1 MNLEEELDKLRRD
14 LDRRTAEIRRQSE
27 AALQG
32 INDRRYTYESILSP
46 VNHFDAAPGQR
57 PSLVQ
62 LKRSDD
68 LEEEAKTRIGTFEQI
83 YYSTY
88 IRETGM
94 PLYGYDDLDYA
105 ALVNQLAS
113 ALEIELNHTVYQ
125 FVRKLNGIG
134 MPDYFDEKYGKAPQ
148 KITITKQGI
157 KPVTID
163 IAEATCYCLLSRI
176 RPFLEEENCF
186 TKLKEKIPGT
196 IDALIDFLRPGGI
209 FLSARN
215 EAAHTGFISQ
225 KQFLDFYEDYSTF
238 FNGNIDVL
246 LELKRDLKQKGRER
260 TEEARDEWPATE
272 SYSQAIGRYRMS
284 PDRKRGVIF
293 TDTAKIARKY
303 SAGQTQVQQSIAW
316 YIGQCAQCG
325 IDYIL
330 CDAANILPDGSTWP
344 DYLSLLDGFCHEHG
358 IDGQSPAGLF
368 IIGGHDVIPMP
379 QIHNPTSLPIKEM
392 WEQDLKERDLDADML
407 YAYDGQYVQTDEFR
421 NLKLILL
428 IGQKPRFFVG
438 RLPMEDGCIETDLT
452 DDLQGYFRR
461 AIAAYRPGTDQ
472 EGNSKDCGIRIET
485 PVFTTCQTACMVAG
499 AITNMLPL
507 VRLEE
512 IPGYIYNGMIV
523 SPDFAET
530 EYTPQTSYC
539 RGIQSRADMLLF
551 VLHGH
556 WNASL
561 PYYMGESNNQ
571 QYPRAISP
579 ELMRTC
585 NAQVIAGIA
594 CWGARFIGYSREESA
609 LLSAIY
615 NQTLLFFGSS
625 RSAVGGFDSGIA
637 KNNRTHYAETML
649 KYYLQYLMQGYD
661 AGESLMYAKFKYFNQ
676 YHNKDMKEAA
686 VMTILEFNL
695 FGDPLL
701 HLCPMLQK
709 ERISNICIMT
719 ESESENKTYRQL
731 YGCQNRNIMTLREEL
746 QNLVDN
752 NLRRIQSIIEE
763 YLYKYYDVEPR
774 TLYSAHRW
782 ITDSGKSGYT
792 LRYRG
797 ISDEIISDTLVETD
811 DDGGIINILKTY

>member
-1 MNLEEELDKLRRD
+1 
-14 LDRRTAEIRRQSE
+14 
-27 AALQG
+27 
-32 INDRRYTYESILSP
+32 
-46 VNHFDAAPGQR
+46 
-57 PSLVQ
+57 
-62 LKRSDD
+62 
-68 LEEEAKTRIGTFEQI
+68 
-83 YYSTY
+83 
-88 IRETGM
+88 
-94 PLYGYDDLDYA
+94 
-105 ALVNQLAS
+105 
-113 ALEIELNHTVYQ
+113 
-125 FVRKLNGIG
+125 
-134 MPDYFDEKYGKAPQ
+134 
-148 KITITKQGI
+148 
-157 KPVTID
+157 
-163 IAEATCYCLLSRI
+163 
-176 RPFLEEENCF
+176 
-186 TKLKEKIPGT
+186 
-196 IDALIDFLRPGGI
+196 
-209 FLSARN
+209 
-215 EAAHTGFISQ
+215 
-225 KQFLDFYEDYSTF
+225 
-238 FNGNIDVL
+238 
-246 LELKRDLKQKGRER
+246 
-260 TEEARDEWPATE
+260 
-272 SYSQAIGRYRMS
+272 
-284 PDRKRGVIF
+284 
-293 TDTAKIARKY
+293 
-303 SAGQTQVQQSIAW
+303 
-316 YIGQCAQCG
+316 
-325 IDYIL
+325 
-330 CDAANILPDGSTWP
+330 
-344 DYLSLLDGFCHEHG
+344 
-358 IDGQSPAGLF
+358 
-368 IIGGHDVIPMP
+368 
-379 QIHNPTSLPIKEM
+379 
-392 WEQDLKERDLDADML
+392 
-407 YAYDGQYVQTDEFR
+407 
-421 NLKLILL
+421 
-428 IGQKPRFFVG
+428 
-438 RLPMEDGCIETDLT
+438 
-452 DDLQGYFRR
+452 
-461 AIAAYRPGTDQ
+461 
-472 EGNSKDCGIRIET
+472 
-485 PVFTTCQTACMVAG
+485 MVAG

-649 KYYLQYLMQGYD
+649 KYYSQYLMQGYD

-719 ESESENKTYRQL
+719 ESASENKTYRQL
-731 YGCQNRNIMTLREEL
+731 YGCQNRSIMTLREEL

-752 NLRRIQSIIEE
+752 NLSRIQSIIEE
-763 YLYKYYDVEPR
+763 YLYKYYNIEPR

-792 LRYRG
+792 LRYRE

-811 DDGGIINILKTY
+811 DNGGIINILKTY